1 MKNKFLVVSVVLL
14 TIFLGLVLV
23 FIGYNKSR
31 IYSLSDAP
39 TEEVA
44 IVFGAQVKDNG
55 VLSDALKLRVD
66 TSIDLYKNNKIKKL
80 LFTGDNSRKEYD
92 EVTNMQKY
100 AIDNG
105 VPESAITLDY
115 AGFRT
120 YDSCYRAK
128 EIFGVDKAI
137 LVTQEYHLYRTI
149 FTCNAIGIES
159 VGVVAPDYM
168 GPALAK
174 GKIREIPAVIQSV
187 FDVIIN
193 RQPKFLGKFEGLK

>member
-128 EIFGVDKAI
+128 EIFGVNKAI